1 MVRGGDWFR
10 IVCLRRRSYCFDMSA
25 EEKRVEELE
34 AWFAES
40 AGDAF
45 ALARA
50 RAFETQ
56 EWIVEA
62 ADGGLYEVRR
72 DGKRKLLKRI
82 APPVPVRKGARF
94 VIK

>member
-1 MVRGGDWFR
+1 MN
-10 IVCLRRRSYCFDMSA
+10 MSA

-34 AWFAES
+34 ARF

-56 EWIVEA
+56 ESIVEA

-94 VIK
+94 VLR